1 MAPMNRLLRSI
12 CILLPISLLISA
24 SACGSS
30 GHSDVSTTSTPA
42 SGGVAPNGLILAGRF
57 EQQDFKF
64 SPDTGGFDAHARQL
78 AVEVHNASDQGHTFT
93 IDELHINVGVAPGET
108 KYITIP
114 NQTGTYTFYCVIH
127 RQRGMTGTLQL
138 IAF

>member
-1 MAPMNRLLRSI
+1 MVLF
-12 CILLPISLLISA
+12 CGLLPLV

-30 GHSDVSTTSTPA
+30 GHSDVSTTPTPA
-42 SGGVAPNGLILAGRF
+42 SGSVAPNGLILAGRF

-64 SPDTGGFDAHARQL
+64 SPDTGGFDAHAKQL
-78 AVEVHNASDQGHTFT
+78 AVEVHNVSDQGHTFT
-93 IDELHINVGVAPGET
+93 IDELDINVAVAPGET

-138 IAF
+138 AAF